1 MFFGTSAFRYA
12 PAAGTTINKDGM
24 IRWRRFL
31 RRKQKLYL
39 TFSILSLLNIVYPH
53 QASAQVTKKLEAG
66 MTGSVSVIIATA
78 VPQPAPRLPDVP
90 GKPAKRT
97 VVVVATA
104 YTSTV
109 AETDSDPFTTA
120 SGAKV
125 ADGVIAMNGMPFGT
139 KVRLPDHY
147 GDKVFTVLD
156 RMGRGGKNRIDIWM
170 QSRHQAFDW
179 GVRKVRIEI
188 L

>member
-1 MFFGTSAFRYA
+1 
-12 PAAGTTINKDGM
+12 M

-53 QASAQVTKKLEAG
+53 P
-66 MTGSVSVIIATA
+66 ATA
-78 VPQPAPRLPDVP
+78 QSAKKNDAGTTGIAPAAVVAPAPNPGLRFPDVP
-90 GKPAKRT
+90 QKPAKRT
-97 VVVVATA
+97 MIVVATA

-147 GDKVFTVLD
+147 GDKIFTVLD
-156 RMGRGGKNRIDIWM
+156 RMGRGGKQRIDIWM

-179 GVRKVRIEI
+179 GVRRVRMEI

>member
-1 MFFGTSAFRYA
+1 MSRGL
-12 PAAGTTINKDGM
+12 TINWYGM

-31 RRKQKLYL
+31 CRKQKLYL
-39 TFSILSLLNIVYPH
+39 LLAIVSLANIVYPH
-53 QASAQVTKKLEAG
+53 PASAKALKKPEADKAVSAPVAAVTRPPR
-66 MTGSVSVIIATA
+66 ATL
-78 VPQPAPRLPDVP
+78 RLPEAPV
-90 GKPAKRT
+90 KPAKRT
-97 VVVVATA
+97 VTVVATA

-109 AETDSDPFTTA
+109 AETDRDPYTTA

-170 QSRHQAFDW
+170 QSRHQALYW
-179 GVRKVRIEI
+179 GVRTIRMEI